1 MLVLLTDIL
10 LPTDAP
16 PVEPPVLEMY
26 TPGGQEDHPVLVT
39 VSAKLP
45 GMNEPHEE
53 LIIQIK
59 NLPEEST
66 FDKGTVSNNSW
77 VFNSSDFG
85 EVHLFL
91 PDGFSGSVQL
101 EGTAVYL
108 ETSKRG
114 SLQFHVEAIADPP
127 DLAVEPVCYTPP
139 NKGITLTIQSSLL
152 DNDGS
157 ETLSLILQ
165 VPDNYDIPVG
175 EKKSSGIFIVDYPNL
190 ENIDIIIPHFEPTT
204 LMLSAVSLEQQNHDV
219 AYTNTSISIQFCDV
233 TPTTTPTMETTG
245 WFFVP
250 SWFLSYFSFDDSS

>member
-1 MLVLLTDIL
+1 MLLVLLTNFFH
-10 LPTDAP
+10 PTDTP
-16 PVEPPVLEMY
+16 PLEPPVLEMY
-26 TPGGQEDHPVLVT
+26 TPGGQEDYPVLVT

-59 NLPEEST
+59 NLPEGST

-108 ETSKRG
+108 EASKQG
-114 SLQFHVEAIADPP
+114 SLQFHVEPIADPP

-139 NKGITLTIQSSLL
+139 NDGITLTIQSSLL

-165 VPDNYDIPVG
+165 VPDDYDIPVG
-175 EKKSSGIFIVDYPNL
+175 EKKSSGIFIVDYSDL

-204 LMLSAVSLEQQNHDV
+204 LMLSAVSLEQQNHDM
-219 AYTNTSISIQFCDV
+219 AYTNTSISVQFCDV
-233 TPTTTPTMETTG
+233 TSTTTPTSTMIVESTG

-250 SWFLSYFSFDDSS
+250 

>member
-1 MLVLLTDIL
+1 MLLVLLTDFL
-10 LPTDAP
+10 LPTDTL

-26 TPGGQEDHPVLVT
+26 TPGGQEDYPVLVT

-53 LIIQIK
+53 LIIQIE
-59 NLPEEST
+59 NLPEGST
-66 FDKGTVSNNSW
+66 FNKGTVNNNGW

-85 EVHLFL
+85 EVHLLL
-91 PDGFSGSVQL
+91 PNGFSGSVQL
-101 EGTAVYL
+101 EATAVYL
-108 ETSKRG
+108 EASKRG
-114 SLQFHVEAIADPP
+114 SLHFHVEPIADPP

-139 NKGITLTIQSSLL
+139 NDGITLTIQSSLL
-152 DNDGS
+152 DSDGS

-175 EKKSSGIFIVDYPNL
+175 EKNGSGIFIVDYPAL

-204 LMLSAVSLEQQNHDV
+204 LMLSAVSLEQQNHDM
-219 AYTNTSISIQFCDV
+219 AYTNTSVFIQFCDV

-250 SWFLSYFSFDDSS
+250 SFMVPFLLFS